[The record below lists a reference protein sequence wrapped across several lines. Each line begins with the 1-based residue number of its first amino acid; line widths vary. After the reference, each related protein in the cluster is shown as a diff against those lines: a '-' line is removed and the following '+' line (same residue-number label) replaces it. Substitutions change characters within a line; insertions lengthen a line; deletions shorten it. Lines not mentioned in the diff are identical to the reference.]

1 MVVSACANLQW
12 LGVAVTSV
20 PLATM
25 ALAPQAVKVSP
36 ASLSLLFFSPHTA
49 PTSAL
54 LPLLFSLLPLALLL
68 PFSNSALDPI
78 LSALVTCSS
87 LPFPDLLP

>member
-1 MVVSACANLQW
+1 MAVSACANLQW
-12 LGVAVTSV
+12 LGATVTSV

-25 ALAPQAVKVSP
+25 ALAPQAVKVFTCP
-36 ASLSLLFFSPHTA
+36 FVPLFFSLHIA
-49 PTSAL
+49 PTSAP

-68 PFSNSALDPI
+68 PSSNSALDPI